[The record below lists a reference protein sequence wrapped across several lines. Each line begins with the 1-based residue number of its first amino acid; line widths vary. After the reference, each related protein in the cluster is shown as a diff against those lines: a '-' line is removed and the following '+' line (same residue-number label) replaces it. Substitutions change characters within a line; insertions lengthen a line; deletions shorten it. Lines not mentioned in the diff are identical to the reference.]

1 MRFAGEP
8 MDELFRVPSALGGE
22 RIDRALA
29 LLTGLSRSEVN
40 MLLDAGKV
48 SIAGRTV
55 KVRSRKVRE
64 GEHVGVE
71 GAMVDLRG
79 SAALKPEPRVEVPV
93 VWSDDD
99 VIVVDKPAGLVVHP
113 GAGTRAGTLVQG
125 LLARYPDLAGAGGEE
140 DRPGIVHRL
149 DKGTSGLLVV
159 ARRPVAFASLSA
171 QMAARTVG
179 REYLALLAGQ
189 VEADEGLIDAPL
201 GRSHV
206 DPTKI
211 RVQAGGRQART
222 EYKVVE
228 RFSEPS
234 PSTLV
239 SCRLQTGRTH
249 QIRVHF
255 ASIGHPVVG
264 DERYGSRKL
273 GNWEPLPYGR
283 PFLHAAKLQFEHP
296 TTCEA
301 VTFRSELP
309 ADLSSVLGGI
319 SQRRPG

>member
-1 MRFAGEP
+1 
-8 MDELFRVPSALGGE
+8 MDEHFEVPFALDGE

-40 MLLDAGKV
+40 LLLDGGKV
-48 SIAGRTV
+48 SIRGRPV
-55 KVRSRKVRE
+55 VVRSRKVRE
-64 GEHVGVE
+64 GERVTLE
-71 GAMVDLRG
+71 GASLTSGG
-79 SAALKPEPRVEVPV
+79 STVPQPEPEVQVPV
-93 VWSDDD
+93 VWSDDQ

-113 GAGTRAGTLVQG
+113 GAGTRSGTLVHG
-125 LLARYPDLAGAGGEE
+125 LLARYPDLAGAGGEQE
-140 DRPGIVHRL
+140 RPGIVHRL

-159 ARRPVAFASLSA
+159 ARSPAALASLSE

-179 REYLALLAGQ
+179 REYLALLAGE

-222 EYKVVE
+222 QYKVIE
-228 RFSEPS
+228 RFFRPS
-234 PSTLV
+234 PSTLI

-283 PFLHAAKLQFEHP
+283 PFLHAATLQFEHP
-296 TTCEA
+296 RTGEA
-301 VTFRSELP
+301 MVFRSELP
-309 ADLSSVLGGI
+309 ADLSSVLWGI
-319 SQRRPG
+319 GQAT

>member
-1 MRFAGEP
+1 
-8 MDELFRVPSALGGE
+8 MDEHFQVPFALDGE

-40 MLLDAGKV
+40 LLLDAGKV
-48 SIAGRTV
+48 SIGGRSV
-55 KVRSRKVRE
+55 VVRSRKVRE
-64 GEHVGVE
+64 GESVTLE
-71 GAMVDLRG
+71 GASLTLG
-79 SAALKPEPRVEVPV
+79 ASTAPQPEPGVQIPV
-93 VWSDDD
+93 VWSDDQ

-113 GAGTRAGTLVQG
+113 GAGIRSGTLVHG
-125 LLARYPDLAGAGGEE
+125 LLARYPDLAGAGGEV

-159 ARRPVAFASLSA
+159 ARSPAALASLA
-171 QMAARTVG
+171 EQMAARTVG
-179 REYLALLAGQ
+179 REYLALLAGE
-189 VEADEGLIDAPL
+189 VDADEGLIDAPL

-222 EYKVVE
+222 RYKVIE
-228 RFSEPS
+228 RFFQPS
-234 PSTLV
+234 QSTLV

-283 PFLHAAKLQFEHP
+283 PFLHAARLEFEHP
-296 TTCEA
+296 RTSEA
-301 VTFRSELP
+301 MVFRSELP
-309 ADLSSVLGGI
+309 ADLSSVLRGI
-319 SQRRPG
+319 GQRHGI

>member
-1 MRFAGEP
+1 
-8 MDELFRVPSALGGE
+8 
-22 RIDRALA
+22 
-29 LLTGLSRSEVN
+29 
-40 MLLDAGKV
+40 
-48 SIAGRTV
+48 GRTV
-55 KVRSRKVRE
+55 KERSRKVRE
-64 GEHVGVE
+64 DEHVRVE
-71 GAMVDLRG
+71 DASGTVRR
-79 SAALKPEPRVEVPV
+79 SAVLQPEPAVEVPV
-93 VWSDDD
+93 VWSDDQ

-125 LLARYPDLAGAGGEE
+125 LLARYPDLGGAGGEG

-159 ARRPVAFASLSA
+159 ARSPVAFASLSA

-179 REYLALLAGQ
+179 REYLALVAGQ
-189 VEADEGLIDAPL
+189 VESDEGMIDAPL
-201 GRSHV
+201 GRSHS

-222 EYKVVE
+222 EYIVVE

-255 ASIGHPVVG
+255 ASIGHPVIG

-283 PFLHAAKLQFEHP
+283 PFLHAARLEFDHP
-296 TTCEA
+296 TTGERMSFQSA
-301 VTFRSELP
+301 LP
-309 ADLSSVLGGI
+309 ADLALVLGGV
-319 SQRRPG
+319 SPGGLGDVYC

>member
-1 MRFAGEP
+1 
-8 MDELFRVPSALGGE
+8 MDEPFQIPSALNGE
-22 RIDRALA
+22 RVDRAVA

-40 MLLDAGKV
+40 LLLDARKV
-48 SIAGRTV
+48 SIGGSPVTA
-55 KVRSRKVRE
+55 RSRKVRE
-64 GEHVGVE
+64 GERVTVE
-71 GAMVDLRG
+71 GASIVARR
-79 SAALKPEPRVEVPV
+79 SVAPQPEPEVEVPV
-93 VWSDDD
+93 VWSDEQ

-113 GAGTRAGTLVQG
+113 GAGTRSGTLVHG

-159 ARRPVAFASLSA
+159 ARTPVAFESLSA

-179 REYLALLAGQ
+179 REYLALVTGV
-189 VEADEGLIDAPL
+189 VESDEGLIDAPL
-201 GRSHV
+201 GRSDV

-222 EYKVVE
+222 EYKVIE

-283 PFLHAAKLQFEHP
+283 PFLHAARLEFDHP
-296 TTCEA
+296 TTGA
-301 VTFRSELP
+301 RMTFQSPLP
-309 ADLSSVLGGI
+309 SDLSLVLDGV
-319 SQRRPG
+319 SPRRPS